1 MKRLLVGITLG
12 AVLGAVA
19 LKKMENSKVPEKVL
33 QSAQEKL
40 CDK

>member
-1 MKRLLVGITLG
+1 MKRLLVGMTLG

-19 LKKMENSKVPEKVL
+19 LKKMEKSKVPEKVL

-40 CDK
+40 NDN